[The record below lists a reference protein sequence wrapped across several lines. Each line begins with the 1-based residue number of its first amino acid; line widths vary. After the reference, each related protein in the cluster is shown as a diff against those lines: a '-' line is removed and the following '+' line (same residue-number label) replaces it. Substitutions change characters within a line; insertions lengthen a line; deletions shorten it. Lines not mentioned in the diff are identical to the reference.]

1 MTQPILDRIRA
12 GHILVSDGAMGTQLQ
27 QRGMPA
33 GHCPDEYNV
42 SHPEV
47 VQAIHRD
54 YYRAGAD
61 VVSTNSFGGNRA
73 RLARHG
79 CPERVAE
86 FAAKSVEIIK
96 AVCPPGRYIAG
107 DIGPTGELM
116 EPFGDLTE
124 DQVFKIYVEQCEAL
138 AKAGVDLLL
147 IETMMAI
154 QEAVVAVR
162 AACSTGLPVGA
173 SMTFESRGDEFR
185 TSWGVSIP
193 EAVSSLAE
201 AGASIIGSNCGQGF
215 DEMLGIVKCMKGL
228 THLPIIA
235 QANAGLP
242 EWVDGRPVYKET
254 PETVAPK
261 AARLVEA
268 GVNIIGGCCGTT
280 PAHIAEIRK
289 VVDARR

>member
-1 MTQPILDRIRA
+1 
-12 GHILVSDGAMGTQLQ
+12 
-27 QRGMPA
+27 MP
-33 GHCPDEYNV
+33 G
-42 SHPEV
+42 SHV
-47 VQAIHRD
+47 TAVRN
-54 YYRAGAD
+54 G
-61 VVSTNSFGGNRA
+61 SSNSA
-73 RLARHG
+73 
-79 CPERVAE
+79 V
-86 FAAKSVEIIK
+86 KSVEIAK
-96 AVCPPGRYIAG
+96 AVCPPGRYVAG

-124 DQVFKIYVEQCEAL
+124 DQVFGIYVEQCEAL

-173 SMTFESRGDEFR
+173 TMTFDSRGGEWR

-193 EAVSSLAE
+193 EAVKSLSE
-201 AGASIIGSNCGQGF
+201 AGASLIGSNCGQGF
-215 DEMLGIVKCMKGL
+215 DEMVGIVTCMRSL
-228 THLPIIA
+228 TQLPLIA

-242 EWVDGRPVYKET
+242 DMVDGRPVYRET
-254 PETVAPK
+254 PETVGAK
-261 AARLVEA
+261 AERLLDA

-289 VVDARR
+289 AVDRRR